1 MIQFRPV
8 SCRGVA
14 DHGWLKTRHA
24 FSFADYHDPEW
35 MGWRCLRV
43 MNEDWIA
50 WGTGFP
56 SHPHREMEIIT
67 LVLSGAVAHEDSIGN
82 SGVITKDEV
91 QVMSTGRGI
100 VHSEANPYEEELHLY
115 QIWIVPAKSGVDS
128 RYDQKSYDPAE
139 RIGQWQLIVSEAGE
153 GESLTIAQDVRIS
166 RRTQMGNSSIENRIR
181 DSRGHWIQVIS
192 GSVQLDE
199 VTLESGDGA
208 AIDEVGSYR
217 LDVVEET
224 DLLLFDLP

>member
-24 FSFADYHDPEW
+24 FSFSDYHDPDW

-50 WGTGFP
+50 SGTGFP

-82 SGVITKDEV
+82 SGVITQDEV
-91 QVMSTGRGI
+91 QVMSAGRGI

-192 GSVQLDE
+192 GSVQLDG

-208 AIDEVGSYR
+208 AIDEVDSYR
-217 LDVVEET
+217 MDVVEET

>member
-50 WGTGFP
+50 SGTGFP

-139 RIGQWQLIVSEAGE
+139 RIGQWQLIVSETGE

-192 GSVQLDE
+192 GSVRLDG

-208 AIDEVGSYR
+208 AIDEVDSYR

>member
-24 FSFADYHDPEW
+24 FSFADYHDPDW

-50 WGTGFP
+50 SGTGFP

-82 SGVITKDEV
+82 SGVITQDEV
-91 QVMSTGRGI
+91 QVMSAGRGI

-115 QIWIVPAKSGVDS
+115 QIWIIPALSGVDS
-128 RYDQKSYDPAE
+128 RYDQKSYDPEE

-166 RRTQMGNSSIENRIR
+166 RRTQIGNSSIENRIR

-192 GSVQLDE
+192 GSVQLDG

-208 AIDEVGSYR
+208 AIDEMDSYR
-217 LDVVEET
+217 MDVVEET

>member
-24 FSFADYHDPEW
+24 FSFADYHDPDW
-35 MGWRCLRV
+35 MGWRCIRV

-50 WGTGFP
+50 SGTGFP
-56 SHPHREMEIIT
+56 SHPHKEMEIVT

-82 SGVITKDEV
+82 SGVITQDEV
-91 QVMSTGRGI
+91 QVMSAGRGI

-139 RIGQWQLIVSEAGE
+139 RIGQWQLIVSETGE

-166 RRTQMGNSSIENRIR
+166 RRTQIGNSSIENRIR

-192 GSVQLDE
+192 GSVQLDG

-208 AIDEVGSYR
+208 AIDEVDSYR
-217 LDVVEET
+217 MDVVEET

>member
-50 WGTGFP
+50 SGTGFP

-82 SGVITKDEV
+82 SGVITQDEV
-91 QVMSTGRGI
+91 QVMSAGRGI

-208 AIDEVGSYR
+208 AIDEVDSYR

>member
-24 FSFADYHDPEW
+24 FSFADYHDPDW
-35 MGWRCLRV
+35 MGWRCIRV

-50 WGTGFP
+50 SGTGFP

-82 SGVITKDEV
+82 SGVITQDEV
-91 QVMSTGRGI
+91 QVMSAGRGI

-128 RYDQKSYDPAE
+128 RYDQKSYDPAA
-139 RIGQWQLIVSEAGE
+139 RIGQWQLIVSETGE

-192 GSVQLDE
+192 GSVQLDG

-208 AIDEVGSYR
+208 AIDEVESYR
-217 LDVVEET
+217 MDVVEDT

>member
-50 WGTGFP
+50 SGTGFP

-82 SGVITKDEV
+82 SGVITQDEV
-91 QVMSTGRGI
+91 QVMSAGRGI

-166 RRTQMGNSSIENRIR
+166 RRTQIGNSSIENRIV

-192 GSVQLDE
+192 GSVQLDG

-208 AIDEVGSYR
+208 AIDEVDSYR
-217 LDVVEET
+217 MDVVEET

>member
-24 FSFADYHDPEW
+24 FSFADYHDPDW
-35 MGWRCLRV
+35 MSWRCLRV

-50 WGTGFP
+50 SGTGFP

-82 SGVITKDEV
+82 SGVITQDEV
-91 QVMSTGRGI
+91 QVMSAGRGI

-115 QIWIVPAKSGVDS
+115 QIWIVPARSGVDS
-128 RYDQKSYDPAE
+128 RYDQKSYDPEE
-139 RIGQWQLIVSEAGE
+139 RIGQWQLIVSETGE

-192 GSVQLDE
+192 GSIQLDG

-208 AIDEVGSYR
+208 AIDEVESYR
-217 LDVVEET
+217 MDVVEDT

>member
-1 MIQFRPV
+1 
-8 SCRGVA
+8 
-14 DHGWLKTRHA
+14 
-24 FSFADYHDPEW
+24 
-35 MGWRCLRV
+35 

-50 WGTGFP
+50 SGTGFP

-115 QIWIVPAKSGVDS
+115 QIWIVPARSGVES
-128 RYDQKSYDPAE
+128 RYDQKSYDPAK

-208 AIDEVGSYR
+208 AIDEVDSYR

-224 DLLLFDLP
+224 DLLLFNLP

>member
-24 FSFADYHDPEW
+24 FSFADYHDPDW

-50 WGTGFP
+50 SGTGFP

-115 QIWIVPAKSGVDS
+115 QIWIVPARSGVES
-128 RYDQKSYDPAE
+128 RYDQKSYDPAK

-166 RRTQMGNSSIENRIR
+166 RRTQMGNSSIENRIK

-192 GSVQLDE
+192 GSVRLDG

-208 AIDEVGSYR
+208 AIDEVDSYR
-217 LDVVEET
+217 MDVVEET

>member
-24 FSFADYHDPEW
+24 FSFADYHDPDW

-50 WGTGFP
+50 SGTGFP

-82 SGVITKDEV
+82 SGVITQDEV
-91 QVMSTGRGI
+91 QVMSAGRGI
-100 VHSEANPYEEELHLY
+100 VHSEANPYDEELHLY
-115 QIWIVPAKSGVDS
+115 QIWIVPARSGVDS

-192 GSVQLDE
+192 GSVQLDG

-208 AIDEVGSYR
+208 AIDEVDSYR
-217 LDVVEET
+217 MDVVEET

>member
-50 WGTGFP
+50 SGTGFP

-82 SGVITKDEV
+82 SGDITKDEV

-192 GSVQLDE
+192 GSVQIDE

-208 AIDEVGSYR
+208 AIDEVDSYR

>member
-50 WGTGFP
+50 SGTGFP

-82 SGVITKDEV
+82 SGVITQDEV
-91 QVMSTGRGI
+91 QVMSAGRGI

-139 RIGQWQLIVSEAGE
+139 RIGQWQLIVSETGE

-166 RRTQMGNSSIENRIR
+166 RRTQIGNSSIENRIR

-192 GSVQLDE
+192 GSVQLDG

-208 AIDEVGSYR
+208 AIDEVDSYR
-217 LDVVEET
+217 MDVVEET

>member
-24 FSFADYHDPEW
+24 FSFADYHDPDW

-50 WGTGFP
+50 SGTGFP

-82 SGVITKDEV
+82 SGVITQDEV
-91 QVMSTGRGI
+91 QVMSAGRGI

-115 QIWIVPAKSGVDS
+115 QIWIVPARSGVES
-128 RYDQKSYDPAE
+128 RYDQKSYDPAK

-166 RRTQMGNSSIENRIR
+166 RRTQMGNSSIENRIK

-192 GSVQLDE
+192 GSVQLDG

-208 AIDEVGSYR
+208 AIDEVDSYR

>member
-50 WGTGFP
+50 SGTGFP

-82 SGVITKDEV
+82 SGVITQDEV
-91 QVMSTGRGI
+91 QVMSAGRGI

-192 GSVQLDE
+192 GSVQLDG

-208 AIDEVGSYR
+208 AIDEVDSYR
-217 LDVVEET
+217 MDVVEET

>member
-24 FSFADYHDPEW
+24 FSFADYHDPDW

-50 WGTGFP
+50 SGTGFP

-82 SGVITKDEV
+82 SGVITQDEV
-91 QVMSTGRGI
+91 QVMSAGRGI

-166 RRTQMGNSSIENRIR
+166 RRTQIGNSSIENRIV

-192 GSVQLDE
+192 GSVQLDG

-208 AIDEVGSYR
+208 AIDEVDSYR
-217 LDVVEET
+217 MDVVEET

>member
-50 WGTGFP
+50 SGTGFP

-208 AIDEVGSYR
+208 AIDEVDSYR

>member
-50 WGTGFP
+50 SGTGFP

-82 SGVITKDEV
+82 SGVITQDEV
-91 QVMSTGRGI
+91 QVMSAGRGI

-166 RRTQMGNSSIENRIR
+166 RRTQGFTRA
-181 DSRGHWIQVIS
+181 
-192 GSVQLDE
+192 LD
-199 VTLESGDGA
+199 SGDLR
-208 AIDEVGSYR
+208 IGSTR
-217 LDVVEET
+217 WSHAGIGRRSRHR
-224 DLLLFDLP
+224 

>member
-24 FSFADYHDPEW
+24 FSFADYHDPDW

-50 WGTGFP
+50 SGTGFP
-56 SHPHREMEIIT
+56 SHPHKEMEIIT

-82 SGVITKDEV
+82 SGVITQDEV
-91 QVMSTGRGI
+91 QVMSAGRGI

-115 QIWIVPAKSGVDS
+115 QIWIVPARSGVES
-128 RYDQKSYDPAE
+128 RYDQKSYDPAK

-166 RRTQMGNSSIENRIR
+166 RRTQMGNSSIENRIK

-192 GSVQLDE
+192 GSVRLDG

-208 AIDEVGSYR
+208 AIDEMGSYR
-217 LDVVEET
+217 LDVVKET

>member
-24 FSFADYHDPEW
+24 FSFADYHDPDW

-50 WGTGFP
+50 SGTGFP

-82 SGVITKDEV
+82 SGVITQDEV
-91 QVMSTGRGI
+91 QVMSAGRGI
-100 VHSEANPYEEELHLY
+100 VHSEANPYDEELHLY
-115 QIWIVPAKSGVDS
+115 QIWIVPARSGVDS
-128 RYDQKSYDPAE
+128 RYDQKSYDPEE

-192 GSVQLDE
+192 GSVQLDG

-208 AIDEVGSYR
+208 AIDEVDSYR
-217 LDVVEET
+217 MDVVEET

>member
-24 FSFADYHDPEW
+24 FSFADYHDPDW

-50 WGTGFP
+50 SGTGFP

-208 AIDEVGSYR
+208 AIDEVDSYR

>member
-50 WGTGFP
+50 SGTGFP

-139 RIGQWQLIVSEAGE
+139 RIAQWQLIVSEAGE

-192 GSVQLDE
+192 GSVRLDG

-208 AIDEVGSYR
+208 AIDEVDSYR
-217 LDVVEET
+217 MDVVEET

>member
-24 FSFADYHDPEW
+24 FSFADYHDPDW

-50 WGTGFP
+50 SGTGFP

-82 SGVITKDEV
+82 SGVITQDEV
-91 QVMSTGRGI
+91 QVMSAGRGI

-115 QIWIVPAKSGVDS
+115 QIWIVPARSGVDS
-128 RYDQKSYDPAE
+128 RYDQKSYDPAK

-166 RRTQMGNSSIENRIR
+166 RRTQMGNSSIENRIK

-192 GSVQLDE
+192 GSVRLDG

-208 AIDEVGSYR
+208 AIDEMGSYR
-217 LDVVEET
+217 LDVVKET

>member
-1 MIQFRPV
+1 
-8 SCRGVA
+8 
-14 DHGWLKTRHA
+14 
-24 FSFADYHDPEW
+24 

-50 WGTGFP
+50 SGSGFP

-82 SGVITKDEV
+82 SGVITQDEV
-91 QVMSTGRGI
+91 QVMSAGRGI

-115 QIWIVPAKSGVDS
+115 QIWIVPARSGVDS
-128 RYDQKSYDPAE
+128 RYDQKSYDPEE

-166 RRTQMGNSSIENRIR
+166 RRTQIGNSSIENRIR

-192 GSVQLDE
+192 GSVQLDG

-208 AIDEVGSYR
+208 AIDEMDSYR
-217 LDVVEET
+217 MDVVEET

>member
-1 MIQFRPV
+1 
-8 SCRGVA
+8 
-14 DHGWLKTRHA
+14 
-24 FSFADYHDPEW
+24 

-50 WGTGFP
+50 SGTGFP

-115 QIWIVPAKSGVDS
+115 QIWIVPARSGVES
-128 RYDQKSYDPAE
+128 RYDQKSYDPAK

-208 AIDEVGSYR
+208 AIDEVDSYR

>member
-50 WGTGFP
+50 SGTGFP

-166 RRTQMGNSSIENRIR
+166 RRTQMGNSSIENRIK

-192 GSVQLDE
+192 GSVRLDG

-208 AIDEVGSYR
+208 AIDEMGSYR
-217 LDVVEET
+217 LDVVKET

>member
-50 WGTGFP
+50 SGTGFP

-82 SGVITKDEV
+82 SGVITQDEV
-91 QVMSTGRGI
+91 QVMSAGRGI

-128 RYDQKSYDPAE
+128 RYDQKSYDPEE

-192 GSVQLDE
+192 GSVQLDG

-208 AIDEVGSYR
+208 AIDEVDSYR
-217 LDVVEET
+217 MDVVEET

>member
-24 FSFADYHDPEW
+24 FSFADYHDPDW

-50 WGTGFP
+50 SGTGFP

-82 SGVITKDEV
+82 SGVITQDEV
-91 QVMSTGRGI
+91 QVMSAGRGI
-100 VHSEANPYEEELHLY
+100 VHSEANPYDEELHLY
-115 QIWIVPAKSGVDS
+115 QIWIVPARSGVDS
-128 RYDQKSYDPAE
+128 RYDQKSYDPAK

-166 RRTQMGNSSIENRIR
+166 RRTQMGNSSIENRIK

-192 GSVQLDE
+192 GSVRLDG

-208 AIDEVGSYR
+208 AIDEMGSYR
-217 LDVVEET
+217 LDVVKET
-224 DLLLFDLP
+224 DLLP

>member
-24 FSFADYHDPEW
+24 FSFADYHDPDW

-50 WGTGFP
+50 SGTGFP
-56 SHPHREMEIIT
+56 SHSHREMEIIT

-82 SGVITKDEV
+82 SGVITQDEV
-91 QVMSTGRGI
+91 QVMSAGRGI

-115 QIWIVPAKSGVDS
+115 QIWIVPARSGVDS

-192 GSVQLDE
+192 GSVQLDG
-199 VTLESGDGA
+199 VTLASGDGA
-208 AIDEVGSYR
+208 AIDEVDSYR
-217 LDVVEET
+217 MDVVEET

>member
-24 FSFADYHDPEW
+24 FSFADYHDPDW

-50 WGTGFP
+50 SGTGFP

-82 SGVITKDEV
+82 SGVITQDEV
-91 QVMSTGRGI
+91 QVMSAGRGI

-115 QIWIVPAKSGVDS
+115 QIWIVPARSGVES
-128 RYDQKSYDPAE
+128 RYDQKSYDPAK

-192 GSVQLDE
+192 GSVQLDG

-208 AIDEVGSYR
+208 AIDEVDSYR

>member
-24 FSFADYHDPEW
+24 FSFADYHDPDW

-50 WGTGFP
+50 SGTGFP

-82 SGVITKDEV
+82 SGVITQDEV
-91 QVMSTGRGI
+91 QVMSAGRGI

-128 RYDQKSYDPAE
+128 RYDQKSYDPEE

-192 GSVQLDE
+192 GSVQLDG

-208 AIDEVGSYR
+208 AIDEVDSYR
-217 LDVVEET
+217 MDVVEET

>member
-24 FSFADYHDPEW
+24 FSFADYHDPDW
-35 MGWRCLRV
+35 MGWRCIRV

-50 WGTGFP
+50 SGTGFP

-82 SGVITKDEV
+82 SGVITQDEV
-91 QVMSTGRGI
+91 QVMSAGRGI

-139 RIGQWQLIVSEAGE
+139 RIGQWQLIVSETGE

-192 GSVQLDE
+192 GSVQLDG

-208 AIDEVGSYR
+208 AIDEVESYR
-217 LDVVEET
+217 MDVVEDT